1 MNHVWHAFHETRR
14 RKNPL
19 SEGSKSCISTEM
31 KRILW
36 SGQRYTNGVSDRLQ
50 IDETFRTA
58 CQKKKQ
64 RTWLIFTACHI
75 FERFRNFCSY
85 CDDRK
90 VHELFLTECLYNYFL
105 AALGYVSCSNQIVA
119 LRYVSHTNHI
129 TTFWYHAPIIAFG
142 YCFLVNN
149 VMESGG
155 FA

>member
-1 MNHVWHAFHETRR
+1 MYLYWNKENILIWLTLHER
-14 RKNPL
+14 
-19 SEGSKSCISTEM
+19 CI
-31 KRILW
+31 RPI
-36 SGQRYTNGVSDRLQ
+36 TNWRNIPYSQ
-50 IDETFRTA
+50 S
-58 CQKKKQ
+58 KKKNKQ
-64 RTWLIFTACHI
+64 RDWLIFIACHI
-75 FERFRNFCSY
+75 FERFRNFRSY

-105 AALGYVSCSNQIVA
+105 AALGYVSCSNQIAA
-119 LRYVSHTNHI
+119 LGYVSHTNHI